1 MAIPSDYYFLSS
13 TMVSLNLVVVV
24 VATFLELVA
33 AVEWFG
39 LPETEERTIAKAAMT
54 TVPTEIAELGL
65 GLAEDPSAVV
75 ARNSDGT
82 GLALW
87 RQWTSWFSL
96 AVSLL
101 HSF

>member
-1 MAIPSDYYFLSS
+1 L
-13 TMVSLNLVVVV
+13 LVV
-24 VATFLELVA
+24 VATLLELVV

-39 LPETEERTIAKAAMT
+39 LPETKERTVAKAAMT
-54 TVPTEIAELGL
+54 IVLAEITELGL

-87 RQWTSWFSL
+87 RQWTSWFFL
-96 AVSLL
+96 AGSLL

>member
-1 MAIPSDYYFLSS
+1 MAIPSGYYFLSL
-13 TMVSLNLVVVV
+13 TLVSLNLLVV

-39 LPETEERTIAKAAMT
+39 LSETKERIVAKAAMT
-54 TVPTEIAELGL
+54 TVPAEIAELGL
-65 GLAEDPSAVV
+65 GLVEDPSAVV
-75 ARNSDGT
+75 ARNSDGS

-96 AVSLL
+96 AGSLL